1 MLGRTPLYIS
11 IPIKIVS
18 KKREKSEA
26 IQRKG
31 HVPCCVCLQR
41 DFRNL
46 DCAGEVKEIAVSE
59 DTTKKRSVVAWKSTD
74 AEASGSVF
82 PFLFYSK

>member
-11 IPIKIVS
+11 IPIKIVL
-18 KKREKSEA
+18 KKRKIRSRSE
-26 IQRKG
+26 KG

-46 DCAGEVKEIAVSE
+46 NCAGEVKEIAVTE
-59 DTTKKRSVVAWKSTD
+59 NRTKERSVVAWKSTD
-74 AEASGSVF
+74 SEGN
-82 PFLFYSK
+82 

>member
-11 IPIKIVS
+11 IPIKIIS

-31 HVPCCVCLQR
+31 HVPCCVYLQR

-46 DCAGEVKEIAVSE
+46 DCAGEVKEIAVTE

-74 AEASGSVF
+74 SEGKWQRL
-82 PFLFYSK
+82 PFFVLF

>member
-11 IPIKIVS
+11 NPNNSRIKKERKIRS
-18 KKREKSEA
+18 HSE
-26 IQRKG
+26 KG

-46 DCAGEVKEIAVSE
+46 NCAGEVKEIAATE
-59 DTTKKRSVVAWKSTD
+59 NRTKERSVVAWKSTD
-74 AEASGSVF
+74 SEG
-82 PFLFYSK
+82 K